1 MLESFGKVC
10 EIVLKS
16 EVAKK
21 ENEMIKRIKEKLS
34 ELDYVELWCDY
45 IRPAVL
51 GLAGAMI
58 GIAICIAAGLL

>member
-1 MLESFGKVC
+1 MRKKKRNSCGR
-10 EIVLKS
+10 
-16 EVAKK
+16 K
-21 ENEMIKRIKEKLS
+21 ENALIKRIKEKFS

-58 GIAICIAAGLL
+58 GIAICIATGLL